1 MRSTSQMNMS
11 PTPSGAA
18 GVLAEL
24 SSQLASAVQTAGN
37 SIVAIH
43 ARRRIPS
50 SGIIWR
56 DGVVVSASHTVR
68 SDGEIS
74 ISLPNGDSAK
84 ADVAGRDSATDLVV
98 LRIKT
103 DGAVRAAPRAD
114 VSSLR
119 VGSLVLAVGRP
130 GRNVSASFGIVS
142 AIGEGWRSWQGARI
156 DRVLRL
162 DLAVYDGFSGG
173 PLVDA
178 SGGVLAINNSAL
190 ARGTPIALP
199 AQAVDRVVDELLE
212 RGHVR
217 RPFIGVAVQ
226 PVALS
231 AALAR
236 QHQLSG
242 DGGLLIVSIADDS
255 PAEKAG
261 ILLGDLLLEAG
272 GQRVA
277 RPDDL
282 LDGLSATRHGDS
294 VSLKILRGGVVKT
307 VSVTP
312 ADRGERE

>member
-1 MRSTSQMNMS
+1 M
-11 PTPSGAA
+11 AA
-18 GVLAEL
+18 AASAVSALSEL
-24 SSQLASAVQTAGN
+24 SSQLASAVETASR

-56 DGVVVSASHTVR
+56 DGIVVSASHTVR
-68 SDGEIS
+68 SDGEIPVT
-74 ISLPNGDSAK
+74 LPNGESAR
-84 ADVAGRDSATDLVV
+84 ATIAGRDSATDLIV
-98 LRIKT
+98 LRINGT
-103 DGAVRAAPRAD
+103 DKAKAAARAD
-114 VSSLR
+114 SSALR

-130 GRNVSASFGIVS
+130 GRNVSASFGIIS
-142 AIGEGWRSWQGARI
+142 AVGEGWRTWQGARI

-173 PLVDA
+173 PLVD
-178 SGGVLAINNSAL
+178 GGGAILGINNSAL
-190 ARGTPIALP
+190 ARGTPLALP

-231 AALAR
+231 AAVTK
-236 QHQLSG
+236 QHQLED

-261 ILLGDLLLEAG
+261 VLLGDVLLDAAG
-272 GQRVA
+272 KRLA

-282 LDGLSATRHGDS
+282 LDALSATTHGA
-294 VSLKILRGGVVKT
+294 SLTLKVLRGGVVKS
-307 VSVTP
+307 VSITP
-312 ADRGERE
+312 TDRGERE

>member
-1 MRSTSQMNMS
+1 MS
-11 PTPSGAA
+11 ALS
-18 GVLAEL
+18 EL
-24 SSQLASAVQTAGN
+24 SSQLASAVETAGK

-56 DGVVVSASHTVR
+56 DGVIVSASHTVR
-68 SDGEIS
+68 SEGEIAVA
-74 ISLPNGDSAK
+74 LPGGDSVK
-84 ADVAGRDSATDLVV
+84 ATIAGRDSATDLIV
-98 LRIKT
+98 LRFKSN
-103 DGAVRAAPRAD
+103 ANLKVASRAD
-114 VSSLR
+114 VSALR

-130 GRNVSASFGIVS
+130 GKAVSASFGIIS
-142 AIGEGWRSWQGARI
+142 AIGEGWRTWQGARI

-190 ARGTPIALP
+190 ARGTPLALP
-199 AQAVDRVVDELLE
+199 AQAIDRVVDELLE

-231 AALAR
+231 ASVTK

-242 DGGLLIVSIADDS
+242 DAGLLIVSIADSS
-255 PAEKAG
+255 PAEQAG
-261 ILLGDLLLEAG
+261 LLLGDVLLEAG
-272 GQRVA
+272 GQRLA

-282 LDGLSATRHGDS
+282 LDALSATQHGQS
-294 VSLKILRGGVVKT
+294 MNLKILRGGAVKT

>member
-1 MRSTSQMNMS
+1 MS
-11 PTPSGAA
+11 PSGAGA
-18 GVLAEL
+18 LSEL
-24 SSQLASAVQTAGN
+24 SSQLAAAVESAGN

-56 DGVVVSASHTVR
+56 DGVIVSASHTVR
-68 SDGEIS
+68 SEGEIPVT
-74 ISLPNGDSAK
+74 LPSGESVRASF
-84 ADVAGRDSATDLVV
+84 AGRDSATDLIV
-98 LRIKT
+98 LRLK
-103 DGAVRAAPRAD
+103 GNGKANAAPRAD
-114 VSSLR
+114 ATSLR

-130 GRNVSASFGIVS
+130 GKDVSASFGIIS
-142 AIGEGWRSWQGARI
+142 AVGEGWRTWQGARI

-178 SGGVLAINNSAL
+178 SGAVVAINNSAL
-190 ARGTPIALP
+190 ARGTPLALP

-231 AALAR
+231 ASVIK
-236 QHQLSG
+236 QHQLAG

-255 PAEKAG
+255 PAEKG
-261 ILLGDLLLEAG
+261 GLLLGDVVLESG
-272 GQRVA
+272 GQRLS

-282 LDGLSATRHGDS
+282 LDALSSTKHGES
-294 VSLKILRGGVVKT
+294 VAMKILRGGTVKS

-312 ADRGERE
+312 TDRGERE